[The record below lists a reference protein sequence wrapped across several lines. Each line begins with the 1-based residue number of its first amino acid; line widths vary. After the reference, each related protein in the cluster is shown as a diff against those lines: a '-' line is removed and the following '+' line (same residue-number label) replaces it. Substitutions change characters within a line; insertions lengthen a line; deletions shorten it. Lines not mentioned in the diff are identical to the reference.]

1 MTPAVPLASDALAE
15 LPGIRHGFFTR
26 QGGVSSGVYASLNCG
41 LGSGD
46 DLGAVRE
53 NRARAMAALGLPG
66 DALATAY
73 QRHSAR
79 VILVEEPWS
88 IEARPEVDAL
98 VARRP
103 GIAIGILAA
112 DCAPVLLADPEARIV
127 AAAHAGWRGALAGV
141 VDAAVEGMVAAGARR
156 QAIRAAIG
164 PAIAQVSY
172 EVGTEFHERFLAEDT
187 TNAAFFRPSARVG
200 HFMFDLPGYLAKR
213 LAGLG
218 LARVESLARDTYA
231 EADLFFSYRRTARE
245 GSRDYGR
252 ILSAIA
258 LA

>member
-1 MTPAVPLASDALAE
+1 MTPAVPLVSNALAA
-15 LPGIRHGFFTR
+15 LSGIRHGFFTR
-26 QGGVSSGVYASLNCG
+26 RGGVSRGVYASLNCG

-46 DLGAVRE
+46 DLKAVRE

-66 DALATAY
+66 GSLVTAY

-79 VILVEEPWS
+79 VILVEEPWAV
-88 IEARPEVDAL
+88 EARPEVDGL
-98 VARRP
+98 IARRP

-112 DCAPVLLADPEARIV
+112 DCAPVLFADPEARIV
-127 AAAHAGWRGALAGV
+127 GAAHAGWRGALSGV
-141 VDAAVEGMVAAGARR
+141 VEAAVEAMVAAGARR

-164 PAIAQVSY
+164 PSIALESY
-172 EVGTEFHERFLAEDT
+172 EVGAEFPGPFLAQDAA
-187 TNAAFFRPSARVG
+187 NAAFFRPSAQAGR
-200 HFMFDLPGYLAKR
+200 FMFDLPGYVARR

-218 LARVESLARDTYA
+218 LARVDSLARDTYA
-231 EADLFFSYRRTARE
+231 EADLFFSYRRSTHE